1 MIAQV
6 IAALAA
12 IGTFTETQASPS
24 GEVTGF
30 TGGYES
36 AETDTES
43 NAESDAESNA
53 VSDTE
58 SNTVSDA
65 ESNAV
70 SNAESNSESKTD
82 SIAENTPEDNAAAVA
97 ETDYSGNS
105 FYLPET
111 GGIGVEPF
119 YIVGGIIVVT
129 SAVLLI
135 ARFRSKK

>member
-1 MIAQV
+1 MIEQV
-6 IAALAA
+6 IAAFAA

-30 TGGYES
+30 TGEYES
-36 AETDTES
+36 AVPDAGS
-43 NAESDAESNA
+43 NAESVPETD
-53 VSDTE
+53 
-58 SNTVSDA
+58 
-65 ESNAV
+65 
-70 SNAESNSESKTD
+70 SNAESVSETD
-82 SIAENTPEDNAAAVA
+82 SIAENTPEDNAVAVA
-97 ETDYSGNS
+97 ETDYSSNS

-135 ARFRSKK
+135 ARFRCKK

>member
-6 IAALAA
+6 IAAFAA
-12 IGTFTETQASPS
+12 IGTFAETQASPS

-30 TGGYES
+30 TGEYES
-36 AETDTES
+36 AVPNADS
-43 NAESDAESNA
+43 NAESVPE
-53 VSDTE
+53 
-58 SNTVSDA
+58 
-65 ESNAV
+65 
-70 SNAESNSESKTD
+70 TD
-82 SIAENTPEDNAAAVA
+82 SIAENIPEDNAAAVA

-129 SAVLLI
+129 SAALLI